1 MADYA
6 SVSGAVWD
14 FKTYRQHLRIQDR
27 ASHRMVQIVP
37 NVPQQRVRNAI
48 IEAEREG
55 RPARVIVLKARRMG
69 ISTIL
74 QGTFCHR
81 GCTRA
86 GVKALTIADDHE
98 KASNLHGMLELMYE
112 HLPAKLKPQQA
123 GKLAGRRIKL
133 ANGSEFRTQ
142 TAQDANAGR
151 STAAALLHASE
162 FGFWPYPEKT
172 LVSMLQVV
180 PDAPGTIV
188 GIEST
193 ANGIGNGF
201 HREWLRAERGDSPYV
216 PLFFSWLDD
225 PGYTHGDQIALRDL
239 GQIDD
244 EEYAL
249 IEDLGASPGQIAW
262 RRHKLKQDLMGDID
276 FFHQEYPA
284 TPDEAF
290 LTSGRQFFGSTNIAQ
305 FKPSEPIGRFKI
317 EGHFTRGKKSEKKA
331 VRDEHGP
338 LWIYELPQKDTRYVI
353 FVDPAGVVG
362 EIKAKHFA
370 KTEDPSDYT
379 CMWVLNAKTMA
390 TAAVWH
396 GRLDLGMVGIE
407 AAKLGVIYN
416 RAVLCPET
424 TGGYGFVV
432 TEKLREIGYSPIH
445 RDRMRN
451 KYDRSRV
458 DTYGFA
464 TTVATRP
471 LMLEGLRDVLREDPR
486 LLKHGPLKQEMAV
499 FVIGNTMVPSAAPG
513 CHDDMVM
520 AAAGAYAIA
529 PDYAQRAIV
538 LPATLGQK
546 KGYEDVLSRAARK
559 RGRYTHEP

>member
-1 MADYA
+1 MATSYEQ
-6 SVSGAVWD
+6 VSSALHD
-14 FKTYRQHLRIQDR
+14 FRFYHRHLKIQHRE
-27 ASHRMVQIVP
+27 SHRMVALEPTLI
-37 NVPQQRVRNAI
+37 QQAVRRSI
-48 IEAEREG
+48 LEAERAQ
-55 RPARVIVLKARRMG
+55 RPARTIVLKARREG
-69 ISTIL
+69 VSTIV

-86 GVKALTIADDHE
+86 GVKAHTIADDHE

-112 HLPAKLKPQQA
+112 HLPPQLKPEQV
-123 GKLAGRRIKL
+123 GRGAGRKLRL

-142 TAQDANAGR
+142 TAQDAAAGR
-151 STAAALLHASE
+151 SGSASMLHASE
-162 FGFWPYPEKT
+162 YAFWPYPEKT
-172 LVSMLQVV
+172 LISMLQTV
-180 PDAPGTIV
+180 PDAIGTIV
-188 GIEST
+188 VIEST

-201 HREWLRAERGDSPYV
+201 HREWLRAESGDSPYT

-225 PGYTHGDQIALRDL
+225 PGYDHGERVTLHSL
-239 GQIDD
+239 GQLDD
-244 EEYAL
+244 EEHTL
-249 IEDLGASPGQIAW
+249 IEDLGASPGQISW

-290 LTSGRQFFGSTNIAQ
+290 LTSGRQFFGSSNIAA
-305 FKPSEPIGRFKI
+305 FKPAEPLGRFRI
-317 EGHFTRGKKSEKKA
+317 EGHFVRGKKSTKSA
-331 VRDEHGP
+331 VRDEQGP
-338 LWIYELPQKDTRYVI
+338 LWIYELPEEGTRYVI

-396 GRLDLGMVGIE
+396 GRLDLGMVGLE
-407 AAKLGVIYN
+407 AAKLGVIYK
-416 RAVLCPET
+416 RAVICPET

-451 KYDRSRV
+451 KYDRHRV
-458 DTYGFA
+458 DIYGFA

-471 LMLEGLRDVLREDPR
+471 LMLEGLRDVLREDPK
-486 LLKHGPLKQEMAV
+486 LLRHGPLKGEMAV
-499 FVIGNTMVPSAAPG
+499 FVIGNTQVPAAAPG

-520 AAAGAYAIA
+520 AAAGAYAVA
-529 PDYAQRAIV
+529 PDYAQRTIA
-538 LPATLGQK
+538 LPARLGPK
-546 KGYEDVLSRAARK
+546 KKHYEDVLSRAAHR
-559 RGRYTHEP
+559 RAL